1 MKRRILPDHCVPRPF
16 GKALGEFEISTA
28 QQEGW
33 SALDNGQL
41 IDAAEKARFDVL
53 VTADKNL
60 RYQQHLASRR
70 IAIVELPT
78 NRLRLL
84 AAYQVEAARAVGTV
98 PPGGYVAIPF

>member
-41 IDAAEKARFDVL
+41 IDAAEKARFDGICP
-53 VTADKNL
+53 AD
-60 RYQQHLASRR
+60 S
-70 IAIVELPT
+70 
-78 NRLRLL
+78 
-84 AAYQVEAARAVGTV
+84 
-98 PPGGYVAIPF
+98 